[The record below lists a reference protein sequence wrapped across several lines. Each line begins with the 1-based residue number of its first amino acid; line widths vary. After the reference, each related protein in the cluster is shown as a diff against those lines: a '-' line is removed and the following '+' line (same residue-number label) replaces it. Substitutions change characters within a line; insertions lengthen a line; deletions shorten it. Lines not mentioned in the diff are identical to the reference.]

1 MEKKREHVEEIA
13 ATPLR
18 AIMHTDFE
26 RVHPDT
32 PLADIYRLFAVRG
45 RTDVIIIDDDRHF
58 VGMITDLDLL
68 SGISPGVGVRSRRK
82 LGCVECM
89 IRSRATRAGEI
100 MTRGHITL
108 PDTVSIEKAM
118 VSMEKNRHP
127 DVVVV
132 DEAGVAVG
140 VVEMCDIITYFIEKG
155 LI

>member
-1 MEKKREHVEEIA
+1 MESEGGPVEEIA
-13 ATPLR
+13 ATSLR

-32 PLADIYRLFAVRG
+32 SLADIYRLFAVRG
-45 RTDVIIIDDDRHF
+45 RSDVIVIDDDGHF
-58 VGMITDLDLL
+58 VGMITELDLL
-68 SGISPGVGVRSRRK
+68 SAVSPGVGVRSRRK

-108 PDTVSIEKAM
+108 PDTVSIERAM

-127 DVVVV
+127 DVVVL

-140 VVEMCDIITYFIEKG
+140 VVEMCDIIAYFIEKG
-155 LI
+155 VI